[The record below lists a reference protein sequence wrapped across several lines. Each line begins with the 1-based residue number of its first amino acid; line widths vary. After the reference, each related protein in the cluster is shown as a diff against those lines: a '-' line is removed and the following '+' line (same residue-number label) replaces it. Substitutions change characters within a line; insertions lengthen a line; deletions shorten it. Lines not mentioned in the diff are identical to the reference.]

1 MDAPT
6 AVEPAV
12 EHTED
17 ELDEEFAPHRRQRL
31 GKATVLLAVLV
42 IAGGGFLAGAYTQKT
57 QTPAPSAGA
66 NRLSLAGGTGGTG
79 GTGGGGGAA
88 GAGRTGR
95 GGAASA
101 SAAPSGAEAAPDAG
115 PAVIGQVVKVTG
127 DTVVVENLGGKQVTV
142 TLSPDTTV
150 SKAATIGDLAP
161 GQTVTVGGTTGP
173 DGNVAATTVLS
184 K

>member
-66 NRLSLAGGTGGTG
+66 NRLSLAGGTGG
-79 GTGGGGGAA
+79 GGGAA

-101 SAAPSGAEAAPDAG
+101 SAAPSSAEAAPYAG
-115 PAVIGQVVKVTG
+115 PAVIGHVVKVTG

-150 SKAATIGDLAP
+150 SKASTIGDLAP

>member
-42 IAGGGFLAGAYTQKT
+42 IAGGGFLIGAYTQKT

-66 NRLSLAGGTGGTG
+66 NRLSLAGGTGG
-79 GTGGGGGAA
+79 GGGAA

-95 GGAASA
+95 GGPASA
-101 SAAPSGAEAAPDAG
+101 SAAPSSAEAAPDAG

-150 SKAATIGDLAP
+150 SRAATIGDLAP

>member
-66 NRLSLAGGTGGTG
+66 NRLSLAGGTG
-79 GTGGGGGAA
+79 
-88 GAGRTGR
+88 
-95 GGAASA
+95 
-101 SAAPSGAEAAPDAG
+101 
-115 PAVIGQVVKVTG
+115 
-127 DTVVVENLGGKQVTV
+127 
-142 TLSPDTTV
+142 
-150 SKAATIGDLAP
+150 
-161 GQTVTVGGTTGP
+161 
-173 DGNVAATTVLS
+173 
-184 K
+184 

>member
-57 QTPAPSAGA
+57 QTPATSAGA
-66 NRLSLAGGTGGTG
+66 NRLSLAGGTGG
-79 GTGGGGGAA
+79 GGGVA

-101 SAAPSGAEAAPDAG
+101 SAALSSAEAAPYAG

-150 SKAATIGDLAP
+150 SRAATIGDLAP

>member
-79 GTGGGGGAA
+79 GGGGAA

-101 SAAPSGAEAAPDAG
+101 SAAPSSAEAAPDAG

-127 DTVVVENLGGKQVTV
+127 NTVVVENLGGKQVTV
-142 TLSPDTTV
+142 ALSPDTAV